1 MIDLFIQVRIF
12 DIIDIFLVALLFYW
26 FYRILKGTSAISI
39 FLGIVAIFLIWQVV
53 KALQME
59 LLSTILGA
67 FVSVGFI
74 ALIIIFQ
81 PEIRR
86 FLFTI
91 GTQAQEGKLVQR
103 FKFLRVSGNAGLD
116 IDNITKACQNM
127 SDIKQGALILIA
139 CKNTLDDIASTGV
152 VINADISHSLIENIF
167 FKNSPLHDGA
177 MIIRNNRIIAA
188 RCILP
193 VTQKTNIPGHY
204 GLRHR
209 AAIGVTEVNDCIAI
223 VVSEET
229 GNISMV
235 INGEIRTVKPL
246 ELKETI
252 EKEGNME
259 FFMQNT
265 MNLQSLPDT
274 NLAPTRVHIVL
285 RILADNNHSSITT
298 NQSSSS
304 A

>member
-116 IDNITKACQNM
+116 IDNIAKACQNM

-152 VINADISHSLIENIF
+152 VVNADISHSLIENIF

-177 MIIRNNRIIAA
+177 MIISHQRLRAA
-188 RCILP
+188 GCILP
-193 VTQKTNIPGHY
+193 VSHDLNIPKEL

-209 AAIGVTEVNDCIAI
+209 AALGITHESDCVAI

-229 GNISMV
+229 GGISV
-235 INGEIRTVKPL
+235 AIRSSFQLRLSAEKL
-246 ELKETI
+246 ESILTQE
-252 EKEGNME
+252 
-259 FFMQNT
+259 
-265 MNLQSLPDT
+265 
-274 NLAPTRVHIVL
+274 LA
-285 RILADNNHSSITT
+285 
-298 NQSSSS
+298 
-304 A
+304 

>member
-12 DIIDIFLVALLFYW
+12 DIIDIFLVAMLFYGL
-26 FYRILKGTSAISI
+26 YRLLKGTSAMSI
-39 FLGIVAIFLIWQVV
+39 FIGIVALFLIWQLV

-59 LLSTILGA
+59 MLTAILGA

-91 GTQAQEGKLVQR
+91 GAQAQEGKLIQK
-103 FKFLRVSGNAGLD
+103 FKFLKVRSNVDL
-116 IDNITKACQNM
+116 NIEAVTKACLNM
-127 SDIKQGALILIA
+127 SEIKQGALILLTRQ
-139 CKNTLDDIASTGV
+139 NNLDDIVTTGV
-152 VINADISHSLIENIF
+152 VVNADISNPLIENIF

-177 MIIRNNRIIAA
+177 MIIRHNRITAA

-209 AAIGVTEVNDCIAI
+209 AAIGVTEDNDCIAL

-229 GNISMV
+229 GHISMV
-235 INGEIRTVKPL
+235 INGEIKTIQPM
-246 ELKETI
+246 ELRQTI
-252 EKEGNME
+252 EKEMK
-259 FFMQNT
+259 
-265 MNLQSLPDT
+265 S
-274 NLAPTRVHIVL
+274 
-285 RILADNNHSSITT
+285 
-298 NQSSSS
+298 
-304 A
+304 

>member
-1 MIDLFIQVRIF
+1 MLDLFIQVRVF

-59 LLSTILGA
+59 LLSSILGA

-116 IDNITKACQNM
+116 VDAITKACQNM
-127 SDIKQGALILIA
+127 SYIKQGALILIA
-139 CKNTLDDIASTGV
+139 KKNNLDDIISTGV
-152 VINADISHSLIENIF
+152 VVNADISNPLIENIF

-177 MIIRNNRIIAA
+177 MIIRNNRITAA

-193 VTQKTNIPGHY
+193 VSNKTSIPGHY

-209 AAIGVTEVNDCIAI
+209 AAIGVTEVNDCLAL

-229 GNISMV
+229 GTISMV
-235 INGEIRTVKPL
+235 DNGNIRSVNAS
-246 ELKETI
+246 ELKELI
-252 EKEGNME
+252 EKELN
-259 FFMQNT
+259 
-265 MNLQSLPDT
+265 
-274 NLAPTRVHIVL
+274 V
-285 RILADNNHSSITT
+285 
-298 NQSSSS
+298 
-304 A
+304 

>member
-1 MIDLFIQVRIF
+1 MLDLFIQVRVF

-39 FLGIVAIFLIWQVV
+39 FLGIVAIFLIWQLV

-59 LLSTILGA
+59 LLTTILGA

-91 GTQAQEGKLVQR
+91 GAQAQEGKLTQR
-103 FKFLRVSGNAGLD
+103 FKFLKMRSNASLD
-116 IDNITKACQNM
+116 IGSITQACINM
-127 SDIKQGALILIA
+127 SEIKQGALILLTRS
-139 CKNTLDDIASTGV
+139 NNLDDIVSTGV
-152 VINADISHSLIENIF
+152 MVNADISSPLIENIF

-177 MIIRNNRIIAA
+177 MIISHNRITAA

-209 AAIGVTEVNDCIAI
+209 AAIGVTEVNDCIAL

-235 INGEIRTVKPL
+235 TGGNIQTIKAEQLKQTI
-246 ELKETI
+246 EESLKE
-252 EKEGNME
+252 
-259 FFMQNT
+259 
-265 MNLQSLPDT
+265 
-274 NLAPTRVHIVL
+274 
-285 RILADNNHSSITT
+285 
-298 NQSSSS
+298 
-304 A
+304 

>member
-1 MIDLFIQVRIF
+1 MIDLFIQVRVF
-12 DIIDIFLVALLFYW
+12 DIIDIILVALLFFW

-39 FLGIVAIFLIWQVV
+39 FLGIVAIFLIWQLV
-53 KALQME
+53 KVLQME
-59 LLSTILGA
+59 LLTTILGA

-91 GTQAQEGKLVQR
+91 GAQAREGKLTQR
-103 FKFLRVSGNAGLD
+103 FRFLKMRSNAGLD
-116 IDNITKACQNM
+116 IDAITQACLNM
-127 SDIKQGALILIA
+127 SDIKQGALILLTR
-139 CKNTLDDIASTGV
+139 NNNLDDIVATGV
-152 VINADISHSLIENIF
+152 IVNADITNALIEDIF

-177 MIIRNNRIIAA
+177 MVIRGNRITAA

-193 VTQKTNIPGHY
+193 VSQKSNIPGHY

-209 AAIGVTEVNDCIAI
+209 AAIGVTEVNDCIAL

-235 INGEIRTVKPL
+235 TGGNIRTIKPL
-246 ELKETI
+246 ELKQQI
-252 EKEGNME
+252 EEMLNE
-259 FFMQNT
+259 
-265 MNLQSLPDT
+265 
-274 NLAPTRVHIVL
+274 
-285 RILADNNHSSITT
+285 
-298 NQSSSS
+298 
-304 A
+304 

>member
-1 MIDLFIQVRIF
+1 MIDLFIQFRVF
-12 DIIDIFLVALLFYW
+12 DIIDIVLVALLFFW

-59 LLSTILGA
+59 LLSSILGA

-91 GTQAQEGKLVQR
+91 GAQAQEGKLMQR
-103 FKFLRVSGNAGLD
+103 FKFLKVRSNVDLN
-116 IDNITKACQNM
+116 IDAITKACLNM
-127 SDIKQGALILIA
+127 SDIKQGALILLTR
-139 CKNTLDDIASTGV
+139 KNNLDDIVTTGV
-152 VINADISHSLIENIF
+152 VVNADISNPLIENIF

-177 MIIRNNRIIAA
+177 MIIRHNRISAA

-209 AAIGVTEVNDCIAI
+209 AAIGVTEVNDCIAL

-235 INGEIRTVKPL
+235 TGGNIQTVKAS
-246 ELKETI
+246 ELKEMI
-252 EKEGNME
+252 EKE
-259 FFMQNT
+259 
-265 MNLQSLPDT
+265 LD
-274 NLAPTRVHIVL
+274 A
-285 RILADNNHSSITT
+285 
-298 NQSSSS
+298 
-304 A
+304 

>member
-1 MIDLFIQVRIF
+1 MLDLFIQVRVF

-91 GTQAQEGKLVQR
+91 GTQAQERKFLQGL
-103 FKFLRVSGNAGLD
+103 KFLRVGGNANL
-116 IDNITKACQNM
+116 NVEAITKACQNM
-127 SDIKQGALILIA
+127 SDIKQGALILLA
-139 CKNTLDDIASTGV
+139 RKNNLEDIVSTGV
-152 VINADISHSLIENIF
+152 VVNADISNPLIENIF

-177 MIIRNNRIIAA
+177 MIIRNNRIISA

-209 AAIGVTEVNDCIAI
+209 AAIGVTEVNDCIAL

-235 INGEIRTVKPL
+235 VEGEIRTIKPL
-246 ELKETI
+246 ELKERI
-252 EKEGNME
+252 EKELKLN
-259 FFMQNT
+259 
-265 MNLQSLPDT
+265 S
-274 NLAPTRVHIVL
+274 
-285 RILADNNHSSITT
+285 
-298 NQSSSS
+298 
-304 A
+304 

>member
-1 MIDLFIQVRIF
+1 MIDLFIQVRVF
-12 DIIDIFLVALLFYW
+12 DIIDIILVAALFYGL
-26 FYRILKGTSAISI
+26 YRLLKGTSAMSI
-39 FLGIVAIFLIWQVV
+39 FIGIVSLFLIWQLV

-59 LLSTILGA
+59 MLTAILGA

-91 GTQAQEGKLVQR
+91 GAQAQEGKLVRR
-103 FKFLRVSGNAGLD
+103 FNFLKVRSNVDLN
-116 IDNITKACQNM
+116 IDAVTKACLNM
-127 SDIKQGALILIA
+127 SDIKQGALILLTRE
-139 CKNTLDDIASTGV
+139 NNLDDIVTTGV
-152 VINADISHSLIENIF
+152 VVNADISNSLIENIF

-177 MIIRNNRIIAA
+177 MIIRHNRITAA

-209 AAIGVTEVNDCIAI
+209 AAIGVTEVNDCIAV

-235 INGEIRTVKPL
+235 TGGQIRTVKGSEL
-246 ELKETI
+246 REAIENELK
-252 EKEGNME
+252 
-259 FFMQNT
+259 
-265 MNLQSLPDT
+265 
-274 NLAPTRVHIVL
+274 V
-285 RILADNNHSSITT
+285 
-298 NQSSSS
+298 
-304 A
+304 

>member
-1 MIDLFIQVRIF
+1 MTDLFIQIRIL

-26 FYRILKGTSAISI
+26 FFRILKGTSAISI

-53 KALQME
+53 KALHME

-91 GTQAQEGKLVQR
+91 GTQAQEGKLTHKLR
-103 FKFLRVSGNAGLD
+103 FLRVNNHADLD
-116 IDNITKACQNM
+116 IESIVKSCQNM
-127 SDIKQGALILIA
+127 SEIKQGALILLTR
-139 CKNTLDDIASTGV
+139 NNNLDDIVSTGV
-152 VINADISHSLIENIF
+152 IVNADISNSLIENIF

-177 MIIRNNRIIAA
+177 MVVRNNRVTAA

-193 VTQKTNIPGHY
+193 VTSKTNIPGHY

-209 AAIGVTEVNDCIAI
+209 AAIGVTEVNDCIAL

-229 GNISMV
+229 GNISIV
-235 INGEIRTVKPL
+235 ADGIIKTVKPL
-246 ELKETI
+246 ELKEMI
-252 EKEGNME
+252 EKELNM
-259 FFMQNT
+259 
-265 MNLQSLPDT
+265 
-274 NLAPTRVHIVL
+274 
-285 RILADNNHSSITT
+285 
-298 NQSSSS
+298 
-304 A
+304 

>member
-12 DIIDIFLVALLFYW
+12 DIIDIILVAALFYGL
-26 FYRILKGTSAISI
+26 YRLLKGTSAMSI
-39 FLGIVAIFLIWQVV
+39 FIGIVAIFLIWQLV
-53 KALQME
+53 KFLQME
-59 LLSTILGA
+59 MLTTILGA
-67 FVSVGFI
+67 FISVGFI
-74 ALIIIFQ
+74 SLIIIFQ

-91 GTQAQEGKLVQR
+91 GTQAQEGKLTR
-103 FKFLRVSGNAGLD
+103 KFKFLKVRSNVDLN
-116 IDNITKACQNM
+116 IDAIAKACINM
-127 SDIKQGALILIA
+127 SEIKQGALILLTR
-139 CKNTLDDIASTGV
+139 KNNLDDIVSTGV
-152 VINADISHSLIENIF
+152 VVNADITNPLIENIF

-177 MIIRNNRIIAA
+177 MIIRHNRITAA

-209 AAIGVTEVNDCIAI
+209 AAIGVTEVKDCIAL

-235 INGEIRTVKPL
+235 SGGEIQTVKES

-252 EKEGNME
+252 EKEM
-259 FFMQNT
+259 
-265 MNLQSLPDT
+265 D
-274 NLAPTRVHIVL
+274 V
-285 RILADNNHSSITT
+285 
-298 NQSSSS
+298 
-304 A
+304 

>member
-1 MIDLFIQVRIF
+1 MIDLFIQVRVL
-12 DIIDIFLVALLFYW
+12 DIIDIILVAALF
-26 FYRILKGTSAISI
+26 FALFRLLKGTSAMSI
-39 FLGIVAIFLIWQVV
+39 GIGILAIFLIWQLV

-59 LLSTILGA
+59 MLTAILGA

-91 GTQAQEGKLVQR
+91 GAQAQEGKLTRR
-103 FKFLRVSGNAGLD
+103 FKFLKVRSNVDLD
-116 IDNITKACQNM
+116 LDALTKACLNM
-127 SDIKQGALILIA
+127 SEIKQGALILLTR
-139 CKNTLDDIASTGV
+139 KNNLDDIVSTGV
-152 VINADISHSLIENIF
+152 VVNADISHSLIENIF

-177 MIIRNNRIIAA
+177 MVIRHNRITAA

-193 VTQKTNIPGHY
+193 VSNKTNIPGHY

-209 AAIGVTEVNDCIAI
+209 AAIGVSEVNDCIAI

-235 INGEIRTVKPL
+235 TNGEIRTIKAS

-252 EKEGNME
+252 EKELN
-259 FFMQNT
+259 
-265 MNLQSLPDT
+265 
-274 NLAPTRVHIVL
+274 V
-285 RILADNNHSSITT
+285 
-298 NQSSSS
+298 
-304 A
+304 

>member
-1 MIDLFIQVRIF
+1 MIDLFIQIRVF
-12 DIIDIFLVALLFYW
+12 DIIDILLVAALFSAL
-26 FYRILKGTSAISI
+26 YRLLKGTSAMSI
-39 FLGIVAIFLIWQVV
+39 FIGIVAIFLIWQLV

-59 LLSTILGA
+59 MLTAILGA

-91 GTQAQEGKLVQR
+91 GDQAREGKVMQR
-103 FKFLRVSGNAGLD
+103 FKFLKVRSNVDLD
-116 IDNITKACQNM
+116 IDSIAKACQNM
-127 SDIKQGALILIA
+127 SDIKQGALILLTR
-139 CKNTLDDIASTGV
+139 KNNLDDIVATGV
-152 VINADISHSLIENIF
+152 VVNADITNSLIENIF

-177 MIIRNNRIIAA
+177 MIIRHNRITAA

-209 AAIGVTEVNDCIAI
+209 AAIGVTEFNDCIAI

-229 GNISMV
+229 GNISLV
-235 INGEIRTVKPL
+235 TNGKIQTVTAS
-246 ELKETI
+246 ELKEMI
-252 EKEGNME
+252 ENELKM
-259 FFMQNT
+259 
-265 MNLQSLPDT
+265 
-274 NLAPTRVHIVL
+274 
-285 RILADNNHSSITT
+285 
-298 NQSSSS
+298 
-304 A
+304 

>member
-1 MIDLFIQVRIF
+1 MLDLFIQVRVL
-12 DIIDIFLVALLFYW
+12 DVIDIFLVALLFFW

-91 GTQAQEGKLVQR
+91 GAQARESKLTQR
-103 FKFLRVSGNAGLD
+103 FKFLKMSDNSSLN
-116 IDNITKACQNM
+116 IDALTQACINM
-127 SDIKQGALILIA
+127 SEIKQGALILLTR
-139 CKNTLDDIASTGV
+139 KNNLDDIVSTGV
-152 VINADISHSLIENIF
+152 IVNADISNPLIENIF

-177 MIIRNNRIIAA
+177 MVIRRNRIIAA

-209 AAIGVTEVNDCIAI
+209 AAIGVTEVNDCIAL

-235 INGEIRTVKPL
+235 SGGNIQTIKAEHLKQTI
-246 ELKETI
+246 EESLKE
-252 EKEGNME
+252 
-259 FFMQNT
+259 
-265 MNLQSLPDT
+265 
-274 NLAPTRVHIVL
+274 
-285 RILADNNHSSITT
+285 
-298 NQSSSS
+298 
-304 A
+304 

>member
-1 MIDLFIQVRIF
+1 MIDLFIQVRVI
-12 DIIDIFLVALLFYW
+12 DIIDIILVALLFFG

-39 FLGIVAIFLIWQVV
+39 FLGIVAIFLISRLV

-59 LLSTILGA
+59 LLSSILGA

-91 GTQAQEGKLVQR
+91 GTQAQEGRFLHK
-103 FKFLRVSGNAGLD
+103 FKFLKVRSNVNLD
-116 IDNITKACQNM
+116 IDPIVKACQNM
-127 SDIKQGALILIA
+127 SDIKQGALILITR
-139 CKNTLDDIASTGV
+139 NNNLDDIASTGV

-177 MIIRNNRIIAA
+177 MIIGHNRISAA

-193 VTQKTNIPGHY
+193 VSKKSNIPGHY

-209 AAIGVTEVNDCIAI
+209 AAIGVTEDNDCIAI

-229 GNISMV
+229 GNISIV
-235 INGEIRTVKPL
+235 TGGEISTILPT
-246 ELKETI
+246 ELKERI
-252 EKEGNME
+252 EKE
-259 FFMQNT
+259 
-265 MNLQSLPDT
+265 LK
-274 NLAPTRVHIVL
+274 A
-285 RILADNNHSSITT
+285 
-298 NQSSSS
+298 
-304 A
+304 

>member
-1 MIDLFIQVRIF
+1 MLELFIQVRIF

-39 FLGIVAIFLIWQVV
+39 FIGIVAIFLIWQVV

-59 LLSTILGA
+59 LLTSILGA

-91 GTQAQEGKLVQR
+91 GAQAREGKLTQR
-103 FKFLRVSGNAGLD
+103 FKFLRMSNNVNLDVEAVSQ
-116 IDNITKACQNM
+116 ACLNM
-127 SDIKQGALILIA
+127 SEIKQGALILLTR
-139 CKNTLDDIASTGV
+139 NNNLDDIVSTGV
-152 VINADISHSLIENIF
+152 IVNADITNPLIENIF

-177 MIIRNNRIIAA
+177 MVIRNNRITAA

-209 AAIGVTEVNDCIAI
+209 AAIGVTEVNDCIAL

-235 INGEIRTVKPL
+235 LDGNIRTIKPL
-246 ELKETI
+246 ELKDTI
-252 EKEGNME
+252 EKE
-259 FFMQNT
+259 
-265 MNLQSLPDT
+265 LKP
-274 NLAPTRVHIVL
+274 
-285 RILADNNHSSITT
+285 
-298 NQSSSS
+298 
-304 A
+304 

>member
-1 MIDLFIQVRIF
+1 MLDLFIQVRVF

-39 FLGIVAIFLIWQVV
+39 FLGIVAIFIIWQVV

-59 LLSTILGA
+59 LLSSILGA

-116 IDNITKACQNM
+116 VDTITKDCQNM

-139 CKNTLDDIASTGV
+139 RKNDLDDIISTGV
-152 VINADISHSLIENIF
+152 VVNADISNPLIENIF

-177 MIIRNNRIIAA
+177 MIIRNNRITAA

-193 VTQKTNIPGHY
+193 VSNKTSIPGHY

-209 AAIGVTEVNDCIAI
+209 AAIGVTEVNDCLAL

-229 GNISMV
+229 GTISMV
-235 INGEIRTVKPL
+235 DNGSIRSVNAS
-246 ELKETI
+246 ELKEMI
-252 EKEGNME
+252 EKE
-259 FFMQNT
+259 
-265 MNLQSLPDT
+265 LS
-274 NLAPTRVHIVL
+274 V
-285 RILADNNHSSITT
+285 
-298 NQSSSS
+298 
-304 A
+304 